1 MVFLRR
7 GRLLITSLLIKR
19 VKYPNMETRH
29 TKVIDT
35 FIKKY
40 LGDEEVLAIL
50 VTGSFA
56 RGIDDKDSDLDLQ
69 VVTSSQSRHRKR
81 GNVIIDGVLV
91 EYCINPY
98 HQIRKYFEID
108 AKHNN
113 PMMSIA
119 LLEGKIIF
127 EKYKS
132 ASRLKK
138 YAKASLEMGYAML
151 NKDRVSFYKYVL
163 ADTLN
168 KMNSLYRKERDD
180 FSFLF
185 HVNLRLIYETYA
197 TFLRLNLLKDPMLKD
212 YFEGNTRFGHII
224 NDFPDKR
231 FASMFL
237 SAMKSNA
244 PREQIVKYRTLTNHV
259 LQKMGGLTLNGWSLR
274 IPIDYSNAM
283 DKRTRV
289 F

>member
-1 MVFLRR
+1 
-7 GRLLITSLLIKR
+7 
-19 VKYPNMETRH
+19 MEICH

-40 LGDEEVLAIL
+40 LSNEKVLAIL

-56 RGIDDKDSDLDLQ
+56 KGIGDKDSDLDLQ
-69 VVTSSQSRHRKR
+69 IITSSQSEYRKR
-81 GNVIIDGVLV
+81 GNAIIDGILV
-91 EYCINPY
+91 EYCVNPY
-98 HQIRKYFEID
+98 HQVRKYLEID

-113 PMMSIA
+113 PMMCIA
-119 LLEGKIIF
+119 LLEGKILF

-132 ASRLKK
+132 ALRLKK
-138 YAKASLEMGYAML
+138 YAAASLKKGYSMI
-151 NKDRVSFYKYVL
+151 NKNKISFSKYVL

-168 KMNSLYRKERDD
+168 KMSSLYKKKRND

-197 TFLRLNLLKDPMLKD
+197 GFLRQNLLKEPMLKD
-212 YFEGNTRFGHII
+212 YFEGNARFGYVL

-237 SAMKSNA
+237 SAMKSNI
-244 PREQIVKYRTLTNHV
+244 PQEQIAKYRTLTHYV
-259 LQKMGGLTLNGWSLR
+259 LQKMGGFTLDGWSLR
-274 IPIDYSNAM
+274 IPVDYSNVM